1 MSNHVNVPISN
12 IHVLHFGS
20 QSNYEKLCGS
30 YFEEEINDEDVIMN
44 KSIIVSVIYKPDIVY
59 ENSDGY
65 GGRCWVAEIIDSKE
79 DGKNIYYFR
88 NFIDL
93 VKMYEE
99 KGYKFILHTGNMF
112 FIRND
117 LFDKLNIH
125 YDNPLENFRTLWGG
139 R

>member
-30 YFEEEINDEDVIMN
+30 YFEEEINDEEAIMN

-99 KGYKFILHTGNMF
+99 KGYKFI
-112 FIRND
+112 
-117 LFDKLNIH
+117 
-125 YDNPLENFRTLWGG
+125 EN
-139 R
+139 